1 MTVIAVAALVGCGG
15 EPLGPSGDAFA
26 WRLPARFPA
35 PLVPDSNPMSNAKVD
50 LGRHLFY
57 DRRMS
62 ITQEF
67 SCASCHQQSRA
78 FTDGLPVAVGATGQ
92 PHPRNSMT
100 LANVAYPSSLNWANP
115 LTRNHEQQALIPM
128 FGDNPVEL
136 GLSGEEEALLARF
149 RADRTYQQL
158 FPAAFPGAGDPF
170 SIDAIAKA
178 LATFQRTI
186 ISGDA
191 PYDRYLAGNR
201 GAISE
206 SAVRGESLFFSER
219 LECHHCHS
227 SFNLSGSV
235 QYVGK
240 EFRDQEFFN
249 NGLYNIGGTGAYP
262 DNNRGIFTFTLK
274 PEDMGRFKA
283 PTLRNIAVTAPYMHD
298 GSIATL
304 DEVIDHYA
312 AGGRTS
318 SRGRLP
324 ATAAR
329 VRSRADFVLGL
340 HTDARRTRGYP
351 RLPAE
356 PDGRGVP
363 ERSAILESLARRR
376 ARRPLTMVL
385 ISQCRTS
392 PSATFPIF
400 ASVDT
405 SLHPRRSTA

>member
-1 MTVIAVAALVGCGG
+1 MGVLAAAALMGCGG
-15 EPLGPSGDAFA
+15 DSTGPSGEAFA
-26 WRLPARFPA
+26 WRLPARFPV

-78 FTDGLPVAVGATGQ
+78 FTDGLPVAAGATGQ
-92 PHPRNSMT
+92 QHPRNSMT

-115 LTRNHEQQALIPM
+115 TTRNHEQQALIPM

-136 GLSGEEEALLARF
+136 GLTGEEEALLARF

-158 FPAAFPGAGDPF
+158 FPAAFPEASDPF
-170 SIDAIAKA
+170 NIDAIVKA

-304 DEVIDHYA
+304 EGVIDHYA
-312 AGGRTS
+312 AGGRTIDS
-318 SRGRLP
+318 GPFAGNGSLSPFKSGFVSGFTLTPGEREDILAFLRSLTDEGFLSDPRFANPWP
-324 ATAAR
+324 A
-329 VRSRADFVLGL
+329 G
-340 HTDARRTRGYP
+340 G
-351 RLPAE
+351 PAG
-356 PDGRGVP
+356 P
-363 ERSAILESLARRR
+363 
-376 ARRPLTMVL
+376 
-385 ISQCRTS
+385 
-392 PSATFPIF
+392 
-400 ASVDT
+400 
-405 SLHPRRSTA
+405 

>member
-1 MTVIAVAALVGCGG
+1 MKLRVILVAAAVLTGCGG
-15 EPLGPSGDAFA
+15 ENTEPSGDTFA
-26 WRLPARFPA
+26 WRLPARFPE
-35 PLVPDSNPMSNAKVD
+35 PLVPDSNPMTYAKVD

-62 ITQEF
+62 VTQQF
-67 SCASCHQQSRA
+67 SCASCHEQSRA
-78 FTDGLPVAVGATGQ
+78 FTDGREVAVGATGQ

-115 LTRNHEQQALIPM
+115 TTRNHEQQALIPM

-136 GLSGEEEALLARF
+136 GLTGEEDALLARF
-149 RADRTYQQL
+149 RADRTYQEL
-158 FPAAFPGAGDPF
+158 FPAAFPEAGDPF
-170 SIDAIAKA
+170 SIGAITKA
-178 LATFQRTI
+178 LASFQRTL
-186 ISGDA
+186 ISGNA
-191 PYDRYLAGNR
+191 PYDRYLAGDR

-206 SAVRGESLFFSER
+206 SAIRGESLFFSER

-262 DNNRGIFTFTLK
+262 DNNRGVFAFTQK

-304 DEVIDHYA
+304 DGVIDHYQ
-312 AGGRTS
+312 AGGRTITS
-318 SRGRLP
+318 GPYAGDGSESPFKSGFISGFTLTPGERDDVLAFLRSLTDDDFLRDSRFSNPWP
-324 ATAAR
+324 A
-329 VRSRADFVLGL
+329 G
-340 HTDARRTRGYP
+340 GP
-351 RLPAE
+351 GGP
-356 PDGRGVP
+356 
-363 ERSAILESLARRR
+363 
-376 ARRPLTMVL
+376 
-385 ISQCRTS
+385 
-392 PSATFPIF
+392 
-400 ASVDT
+400 
-405 SLHPRRSTA
+405 

>member
-1 MTVIAVAALVGCGG
+1 MLVAAAVLTGCGG
-15 EPLGPSGDAFA
+15 ESTQPSGDTFA

-35 PLVPDSNPMSNAKVD
+35 PLVPDSNPMTNAKVD

-62 ITQEF
+62 VTQQF
-67 SCASCHQQSRA
+67 SCASCHEQARA
-78 FTDGLPVAVGATGQ
+78 FTDGREVAVGATGQ

-115 LTRNHEQQALIPM
+115 LVRKHEMQALIPM

-136 GLSGEEEALLARF
+136 GLTGEEQALLDRF
-149 RADRTYQQL
+149 RADRTYQEL
-158 FPAAFPGAGDPF
+158 FPAAFPGEADPF
-170 SIDAIAKA
+170 SIDAVTRA
-178 LATFQRTI
+178 LASFQRTI
-186 ISGDA
+186 MSGNA
-191 PYDRYLAGNR
+191 PYDRYLNGDR

-206 SAVRGESLFFSER
+206 SAVRGEALFFSER

-262 DNNRGIFTFTLK
+262 DNNRGLFTFTQK

-283 PTLRNIAVTAPYMHD
+283 PTLRNVAVTAPYMHD

-304 DEVIDHYA
+304 EGVIDHYA
-312 AGGRTS
+312 AGGRTIDS
-318 SRGRLP
+318 GPYAGNGSASPYKSGLVPGFTLTGGEREDVLAFLRSLTDEEFLRDPRFANPWP
-324 ATAAR
+324 A
-329 VRSRADFVLGL
+329 G
-340 HTDARRTRGYP
+340 GP
-351 RLPAE
+351 GGP
-356 PDGRGVP
+356 
-363 ERSAILESLARRR
+363 
-376 ARRPLTMVL
+376 
-385 ISQCRTS
+385 
-392 PSATFPIF
+392 
-400 ASVDT
+400 
-405 SLHPRRSTA
+405 

>member
-1 MTVIAVAALVGCGG
+1 MKFWVGVIAAAALMGCGSDST
-15 EPLGPSGDAFA
+15 GPSGDAFA
-26 WRLPARFPA
+26 WRLPARFPV

-78 FTDGLPVAVGATGQ
+78 FTDGLPVAAGATGQ
-92 PHPRNSMT
+92 QHPRNSMT

-115 LTRNHEQQALIPM
+115 TTRNHEQQALIPM

-136 GLSGEEEALLARF
+136 GLTGEEEALLARF

-158 FPAAFPGAGDPF
+158 FPAAFPEASDPF
-170 SIDAIAKA
+170 NIDAIAKA

-304 DEVIDHYA
+304 EGVIDHYA
-312 AGGRTS
+312 AGGRTIDS
-318 SRGRLP
+318 GPFAGNGSLSPFKSGFVSGFTLTPGEREDILAFLRSLTDEGFLSDPRFANPWP
-324 ATAAR
+324 A
-329 VRSRADFVLGL
+329 G
-340 HTDARRTRGYP
+340 GP
-351 RLPAE
+351 GGP
-356 PDGRGVP
+356 
-363 ERSAILESLARRR
+363 
-376 ARRPLTMVL
+376 
-385 ISQCRTS
+385 
-392 PSATFPIF
+392 
-400 ASVDT
+400 
-405 SLHPRRSTA
+405 